1 MDTCQARKHKLLFNF
16 NTYEIMKEIEVG
28 IAERIMLVGVFN
40 QVKGD
45 VETLQAVLEDVK
57 EVSISDA
64 EKEEIGFEEVKGI
77 DPQDGVE
84 KTLSLKWNK
93 TPLKKVTLSEKT
105 VKFILKF
112 IDDKS
117 KAEELTLADN
127 ALLEINTKLK

>member
-1 MDTCQARKHKLLFNF
+1 
-16 NTYEIMKEIEVG
+16 MKEIEVG